1 MRTHIIAASL
11 LIAGP
16 WGGMA
21 FGQVPQSQQPVV
33 STANG
38 AVRGVTHDGIT
49 SFKGIPYAAPPVG
62 EYRWRAPQPVT
73 PWTGEHDANEFGP
86 SCPQI
91 SWSNSGAKIMEGTS
105 EDCLYLNLWESADVA
120 SESKL
125 PVMVWIHGGAFVG
138 GSGSEE
144 MFSGEAFARQGVIL
158 VTFNYRLGTLGHFA
172 FPALTAQHP
181 EEPKGSYAYMDM
193 IAALRWVHDN
203 IASFGGDPDNVTIF
217 GESAGGV
224 AVHSMLTIPSAEG
237 LFHKAI
243 IESGGGRTGVLSG
256 TPLHPCEGY
265 PVSAEQIGINFARA
279 HGINGTRAE
288 ALDSLRALSVEEIL
302 LGGNDNGGRGRIPT
316 YSGPIIDGQ
325 LVKETF
331 EDAYYNNHYA
341 HVPLIIGSNNA
352 ESSGGF
358 IPARTKEELFA
369 IFKENKEEAEK
380 IYNPDGKFDF
390 RQVMTMITTDRVWA
404 EPARFTAKEF
414 TRAGVP
420 AYIYMF
426 SYVPEALKERL
437 PMGAPHAS
445 ELPYVFNTLQTRWGV
460 KEITETDRETAR
472 LMNTY
477 WANFAKSGNP
487 NGKELPTWPIYTLG
501 DIHIIEFRPDGT
513 ACPIPEPKKKRLD
526 VVEKSFGREP
536 IK

>member
-1 MRTHIIAASL
+1 MRTRIIATSL
-11 LIAGP
+11 LFAGL
-16 WGGMA
+16 WGSMA
-21 FGQVPQSQQPVV
+21 FGQVLQSQQPIVH
-33 STANG
+33 TASG
-38 AVRGVTHDGIT
+38 RVRGVIQDDVA
-49 SFKGIPYAAPPVG
+49 SFKGIPYAAPPIG
-62 EYRWRAPQPVT
+62 EYRWRAPQSVT
-73 PWTGEHDANEFGP
+73 PWTEELDASEFGP
-86 SCPQI
+86 SCPQV
-91 SWSNSGAKIMEGTS
+91 SWSNSGVKLMEDTS
-105 EDCLYLNLWESADVA
+105 EDCLYLNLWKPAEAIGD
-120 SESKL
+120 SKL

-172 FPALTAQHP
+172 FPALTAQNP

-224 AVHSMLTIPSAEG
+224 AVHSMLTIPSAKG
-237 LFHKAI
+237 LFQKAI

-256 TPLHPCEGY
+256 TPLYPCEGY
-265 PVSAEQIGINFARA
+265 PVSAEQIGVNFART
-279 HGINGTRAE
+279 HGINGTGAE

-302 LGGNDNGGRGRIPT
+302 LGGNDNAGRGRVPT

-325 LVKETF
+325 FVKETF

-358 IPARTKEELFA
+358 ITARTKEELFS
-369 IFKENKEEAEK
+369 IFGNNKVEAEN
-380 IYNPDGKFDF
+380 IYNPGDSLDF
-390 RQVMTMITTDRVWA
+390 KQVMTMVTTDRVWA

-414 TRAGVP
+414 TQAGLP

-460 KEITETDRETAR
+460 NEITGTDKEMAR

-477 WANFAKSGNP
+477 WANFAKTGNP
-487 NGKELPTWPIYTLG
+487 NGESLSMWSVYTLE
-501 DIHIIEFRPDGT
+501 DSHIIEFRPNGT
-513 ACPIPEPKKKRLD
+513 ACPIPEPKKERLD
-526 VVEKSFGREP
+526 VLEKSFGR
-536 IK
+536 

>member
-1 MRTHIIAASL
+1 MKTHLITASL
-11 LIAGP
+11 LITGL

-21 FGQVPQSQQPVV
+21 FGQVPQSRQPIV

-62 EYRWRAPQPVT
+62 EYRWRAPQPVK
-73 PWTGEHDANEFGP
+73 PWTGERDASQFGP

-91 SWSNSGAKIMEGTS
+91 SWSNSGVKIMEGTS
-105 EDCLYLNLWESADVA
+105 EDCLYLNLWKPAEAAND
-120 SESKL
+120 SKL
-125 PVMVWIHGGAFVG
+125 PVMVWIHGGGFTG

-144 MFSGEAFARQGVIL
+144 MFSGEAFTRQGVIL
-158 VTFNYRLGTLGHFA
+158 VTFNYRLGSLGHFA
-172 FPALTAQHP
+172 FPALTAQNP

-193 IAALRWVHDN
+193 IAALQWVRNN
-203 IASFGGDPDNVTIF
+203 IASFGGNPDNVTIF

-224 AVHSMLTIPSAEG
+224 SVHSMLTIPAAKE
-237 LFHKAI
+237 LFQKAI
-243 IESGGGRTGVLSG
+243 VESGGGRTGVLSG
-256 TPLHPCEGY
+256 TPLQPSEGY
-265 PVSAEQIGINFARA
+265 PVSAEQIGVNFARS
-279 HGINGTRAE
+279 HGINGIGAE
-288 ALDSLRALSVEEIL
+288 ALDSLRALSVEDIL
-302 LGGNDNGGRGRIPT
+302 LGGRKQNEGKRVAT

-331 EDAYYNNHYA
+331 EDAYYNGHYA

-352 ESSGGF
+352 EASGGF
-358 IPARTKEELFA
+358 IPARNQEELFA
-369 IFKENKEEAEK
+369 IFGENQEEARK
-380 IYNPDGKFDF
+380 IYNPEDKFDF
-390 RQVMTMITTDRVWA
+390 RQVMTMVTTDRVWA

-460 KEITETDRETAR
+460 KDVTETDCETAR

-477 WANFAKSGNP
+477 WTNFAKTGCP
-487 NGKELPTWPIYTLG
+487 NGEGLPVWPVYTL
-501 DIHIIEFRPDGT
+501 DDSHIIEFCPDGT
-513 ACPIPEPKKKRLD
+513 AKSIPEPKKERLD
-526 VVEKSFGREP
+526 VVEKSFGREGR
-536 IK
+536 K

>member
-11 LIAGP
+11 LLAGL

-33 STANG
+33 NTVNG
-38 AVRGVTHDGIT
+38 AVRGVAHDGIA
-49 SFKGIPYAAPPVG
+49 SFKGIPYAAPPIG

-73 PWTGEHDANEFGP
+73 PWTGERDASKFGA
-86 SCPQI
+86 SCPQV
-91 SWSNSGAKIMEGTS
+91 SWSSNGAKIMEGTS
-105 EDCLYLNLWESADVA
+105 EDCLYLNLWEPADAA

-172 FPALTAQHP
+172 FPALTLQHP

-193 IAALRWVHDN
+193 IAALKWVHDN

-224 AVHSMLTIPSAEG
+224 SVHSMLTIPSAEG
-237 LFHKAI
+237 LFQKAI

-265 PVSAEQIGINFARA
+265 PVSAEQIGVNFARA
-279 HGINGTRAE
+279 HGINGTGTE
-288 ALDSLRALSVEEIL
+288 ALDSLRALSVEDIL
-302 LGGNDNGGRGRIPT
+302 LGGRNQNEERRVST

-331 EDAYYNNHYA
+331 EDAYYNGHYA

-358 IPARTKEELFA
+358 IPARNQEELFA
-369 IFKENKEEAEK
+369 IFGENKEEAQKAYKPNGE
-380 IYNPDGKFDF
+380 FDF
-390 RQVMTMITTDRVWA
+390 RQLMTMVTTDRVWA

-460 KEITETDRETAR
+460 KEVTETDRETSR

-477 WANFAKSGNP
+477 WANFAKTGNP
-487 NGKELPTWPIYTLG
+487 NGKGLPAWSVYTLE
-501 DIHIIEFRPDGT
+501 DSHIIEFRSDGT
-513 ACPIPEPKKKRLD
+513 AASIPEPKKERLD
-526 VVEKSFGREP
+526 VMEKSFGRTP